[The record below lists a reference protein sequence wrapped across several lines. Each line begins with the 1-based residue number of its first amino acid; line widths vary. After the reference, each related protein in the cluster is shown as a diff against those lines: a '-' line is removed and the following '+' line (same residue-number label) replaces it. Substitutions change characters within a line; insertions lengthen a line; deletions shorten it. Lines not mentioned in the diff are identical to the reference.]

1 MKYKAKSIQSKNSSM
16 DNIPISI
23 GESML
28 NITLYVKHHLAFPPP
43 FSQMHLH

>member
-23 GESML
+23 GKSML
-28 NITLYVKHHLAFPPP
+28 NITLHSPPHP
-43 FSQMHLH
+43 PHFSQMHLH